1 MRPLIGITSFD
12 DHKTRS
18 IYASINANYLYS
30 IDAAGGFAAVLP
42 GPSGLRTAG
51 SAAEPGDD
59 ELAEAAE
66 AYAAR
71 LDGLLLSGGGDVSPR
86 LLGRSPSRGLA
97 RFESDRDR
105 WELALFAAAR
115 RRGLPVLGVCRG
127 CQVVNVALGGGL
139 YDDLPTDLPGSGGH
153 SFDVPMDELS
163 HFVDIEPG
171 SRLASALGG
180 TRLPVNSFHHQAA
193 RGAAPGLVV
202 TARADDGVIEALE
215 SPEADGYLV
224 AVQFHPEGLTRRY
237 PAFLGVFRGFVE
249 AARR

>member
-12 DHKTRS
+12 DQKTRS
-18 IYASINANYLYS
+18 TYAAINANYLYS
-30 IDAAGGFAAVLP
+30 IDAAGGIAVVLP

-51 SAAEPGDD
+51 SFAEPGDD
-59 ELAEAAE
+59 ELAESAE
-66 AYAAR
+66 AYAAG

-86 LLGRSPSRGLA
+86 LLGRSPSRGVA
-97 RFESDRDR
+97 RFDSDRDR
-105 WELALFAAAR
+105 WDLALFAAAR

-139 YDDLPTDLPGSGGH
+139 HEDLPTDLPGAGGH
-153 SFDVPMDELS
+153 SFDVPMDELA

-171 SRLASALGG
+171 SRLASALGQ

-193 RGAAPGLVV
+193 SGAAPGLVV

-215 SPEADGYLV
+215 SPAGEPYLV

-237 PAFLGVFRGFVE
+237 PAFLGIFRGFVE
-249 AARR
+249 TARR